1 MGGRGHR
8 SARSSDR
15 RHAREP
21 LEQQAHDGRGG
32 ACARQ
37 MDGDPGFHLG
47 DAGGDLDE
55 AQAQGVELG
64 APPRRSA
71 RQRRAQ
77 GPHQPVGVGVQE
89 QAQLVGGHCQ
99 RKLGCEGQGG
109 DLASVHDQTISI
121 RGDTDWNGFERTNG

>member
-1 MGGRGHR
+1 MQTARRGRFPLCSTLVPILTDALG
-8 SARSSDR
+8 SA
-15 RHAREP
+15 ARGAEVVV
-21 LEQQAHDGRGG
+21 DGRAGTSVG
-32 ACARQ
+32 AVVRSVPCARQ
-37 MDGDPGFHLG
+37 MDGDPGLHLD

-99 RKLGCEGQGG
+99 RKP
-109 DLASVHDQTISI
+109 A
-121 RGDTDWNGFERTNG
+121 